1 MTSGWMVSQASF
13 IPGTTVT
20 ATEVDLLPVKLDGI

>member
-1 MTSGWMVSQASF
+1 MSGWMVSQARF

-20 ATEVDLLPVKLDGI
+20 ATEVDGVIC